1 MNKRKKVSILY
12 FLEQSIKSLWR
23 NGVMTFA
30 SIAVLLSCL
39 LVLGSFVLLLVNVN
53 YNVQNIGMLNYI
65 LVFVDTDRD
74 PSLLTEEVDD
84 AFTIDQASPE
94 TTASGSIVENG
105 GSAETASDSGNAGQS
120 ESSLVRVRGLWDDM
134 SDADIASLGSKYD
147 GEEITSLQS
156 GVLSSTEELVNFTD
170 LSKARTE
177 VEDLRERF
185 ASVKARKA
193 ELGGDALGV
202 YNDTETEL
210 TNIYKRITSLN
221 DIELA
226 IRQLDNVDTVKFTS
240 KAQALAEMN
249 EKYAEYTDLFDRL
262 KSGDNPLTDQF
273 TITYKDN
280 TGVNELKTSLEH
292 MTGMIYKIN
301 CQVEIANTIENVRS
315 GIVFVFVWFLVILIV
330 VSMFVI
336 INTIKLAVFSRR
348 QEIMVMRYVGATNA
362 FITTPFVFEGVLIG
376 LVASIAAYI
385 VQYYTYMYIHNTVL
399 TKFPFISVV
408 DFGSF
413 GGILLVGFLGLGILT
428 GIIGSVI
435 SLHKYLR
442 A

>member
-1 MNKRKKVSILY
+1 
-12 FLEQSIKSLWR
+12 
-23 NGVMTFA
+23 
-30 SIAVLLSCL
+30 
-39 LVLGSFVLLLVNVN
+39 
-53 YNVQNIGMLNYI
+53 
-65 LVFVDTDRD
+65 
-74 PSLLTEEVDD
+74 
-84 AFTIDQASPE
+84 
-94 TTASGSIVENG
+94 
-105 GSAETASDSGNAGQS
+105 
-120 ESSLVRVRGLWDDM
+120 M

-249 EKYAEYTDLFDRL
+249 EKYAEYTDLSDRL

-362 FITTPFVFEGVLIG
+362 FITTPFVFEGVIIG

>member
-39 LVLGSFVLLLVNVN
+39 VVLGSFVLLLVNVN

-74 PSLLTEEVDD
+74 PSLSTEEVDD
-84 AFTIDQASPE
+84 AFTIDQTTPE
-94 TTASGSIVENG
+94 TTGSSSVIDK
-105 GSAETASDSGNAGQS
+105 GSADETVDGSSAGQS

-134 SDADIASLGSKYD
+134 SDSDIASLGAKYD
-147 GEEITSLQS
+147 GEEITSLQN

-185 ASVKARKA
+185 ASVKTRKA

-202 YNDTETEL
+202 YNDTETAL

-226 IRQLDNVDTVKFTS
+226 IRQLDNVDTVTFTS
-240 KAQALAEMN
+240 KAQALTEMN
-249 EKYAEYTDLFDRL
+249 EKYSEYTDLFDRL

-280 TGVNELKTSLEH
+280 TGVNELKGNLEH

-315 GIVFVFVWFLVILIV
+315 GIVFVFVWFLVILII

-362 FITTPFVFEGVLIG
+362 FITTPFVFEGVIIG

-399 TKFPFISVV
+399 TKFSFISVV
-408 DFGSF
+408 DFSSF
-413 GGILLVGFLGLGILT
+413 GGLLLVGFLGLGILT
-428 GIIGSVI
+428 GIVGSVI
-435 SLHKYLR
+435 SLHKYLK

>member
-39 LVLGSFVLLLVNVN
+39 VVLGSFVLLLVNVN

-74 PSLLTEEVDD
+74 PSLSTEEVDD
-84 AFTIDQASPE
+84 AFTIDQTTPE
-94 TTASGSIVENG
+94 TTGSSSVIDKGSADETVDG
-105 GSAETASDSGNAGQS
+105 GSAGQS

-134 SDADIASLGSKYD
+134 SDSDIASLGAKYD
-147 GEEITSLQS
+147 GEEITSLQN

-185 ASVKARKA
+185 ASVKTRKA

-202 YNDTETEL
+202 YNDTETAL

-226 IRQLDNVDTVKFTS
+226 IRQLDNVDTVTFTS
-240 KAQALAEMN
+240 KAQALTEMN
-249 EKYAEYTDLFDRL
+249 EKYSEYTDLFDRL

-280 TGVNELKTSLEH
+280 TGVNELKGNLEH

-315 GIVFVFVWFLVILIV
+315 GIVFVFVWFLVILII

-362 FITTPFVFEGVLIG
+362 FITTPFVFEGVIIG

-399 TKFPFISVV
+399 TKFSFISVV
-408 DFGSF
+408 DFSSF
-413 GGILLVGFLGLGILT
+413 GGLLLVGFLGLGILT
-428 GIIGSVI
+428 GIVGSVI
-435 SLHKYLR
+435 SLHKYLK

>member
-39 LVLGSFVLLLVNVN
+39 VVLGSFVLLLVNVN

-74 PSLLTEEVDD
+74 PSLSTEEVDD
-84 AFTIDQASPE
+84 AFTIDQTTPE
-94 TTASGSIVENG
+94 TTGSSSVIDE
-105 GSAETASDSGNAGQS
+105 GSTAETVDGSSAGQS

-134 SDADIASLGSKYD
+134 SDSDIASLGAKYD
-147 GEEITSLQS
+147 GEEITSLQN

-185 ASVKARKA
+185 ASVKTRKA
-193 ELGGDALGV
+193 ELSGDALGV
-202 YNDTETEL
+202 YNDTETAL

-226 IRQLDNVDTVKFTS
+226 IRQLDNVDTVTFTS
-240 KAQALAEMN
+240 KAQALTEMN
-249 EKYAEYTDLFDRL
+249 EKYSEYTDLFDRL

-280 TGVNELKTSLEH
+280 TGVNELKGNLEH

-315 GIVFVFVWFLVILIV
+315 GIVFVFVWFLVILII

-362 FITTPFVFEGVLIG
+362 FITTPFVFEGVIIG

-399 TKFPFISVV
+399 TKFSFISVV
-408 DFGSF
+408 DFSSF
-413 GGILLVGFLGLGILT
+413 GGLLLVGFLGLGILT
-428 GIIGSVI
+428 GIVGSVI
-435 SLHKYLR
+435 SLHKYLK

>member
-39 LVLGSFVLLLVNVN
+39 VVLGSFVLLLVNVN

-74 PSLLTEEVDD
+74 PSLSTEEVDD
-84 AFTIDQASPE
+84 AFTIDQTTPE
-94 TTASGSIVENG
+94 TTGSSSVIGE
-105 GSAETASDSGNAGQS
+105 GSTAETVDGSSAGQS

-134 SDADIASLGSKYD
+134 SDSDIASLGAKYD
-147 GEEITSLQS
+147 GEEITSLQN

-185 ASVKARKA
+185 ASVKTRKA
-193 ELGGDALGV
+193 ELSGDALGV
-202 YNDTETEL
+202 YNDTETAL

-226 IRQLDNVDTVKFTS
+226 IRQLDNVDTVTFTS
-240 KAQALAEMN
+240 KAQALTEMN
-249 EKYAEYTDLFDRL
+249 EKYSEYTDLFDRL

-280 TGVNELKTSLEH
+280 TGVNELKGNLEH

-315 GIVFVFVWFLVILIV
+315 GIVFVFVWFLVILII

-362 FITTPFVFEGVLIG
+362 FITTPFVFEGVIIG

-399 TKFPFISVV
+399 TKFSFISVV
-408 DFGSF
+408 DFSSF
-413 GGILLVGFLGLGILT
+413 GGLLLVGFLGLGILT
-428 GIIGSVI
+428 GIVGSVI
-435 SLHKYLR
+435 SLHKYLK

>member
-1 MNKRKKVSILY
+1 MNKRKKVSLLY

-30 SIAVLLSCL
+30 SVAVLLSCL
-39 LVLGSFVLLLVNVN
+39 VVLGSFVLLLVNVN
-53 YNVQNIGMLNYI
+53 YNVQNIGTLNYI

-74 PSLLTEEVDD
+74 PSLSTEEVDD
-84 AFTIDQASPE
+84 AFTIEQSTPE
-94 TTASGSIVENG
+94 TSAPSSVVGDAEG
-105 GSAETASDSGNAGQS
+105 GAQVDGDGTKQS
-120 ESSLVRVRGLWDDM
+120 ESELIRVRGLWDDM
-134 SDADIASLGSKYD
+134 SDADVAQLGSKYD
-147 GEEITSLQS
+147 GDEITSLQS
-156 GVLSSTEELVNFTD
+156 GVLSSVEELRDFTD
-170 LSKARTE
+170 LAKARTE
-177 VEDLRERF
+177 VEELRERF

-193 ELGGDALGV
+193 ELSTDLLGQ
-202 YNDTETEL
+202 YNDTEAEL
-210 TNIYKRITSLN
+210 ASLYKRITSLN

-226 IRQLDNVDTVKFTS
+226 IRQLDNVDTVTFTS
-240 KAQALAEMN
+240 KAQALTEMN
-249 EKYAEYTDLFDRL
+249 EQYSEYTDLFDRL

-280 TGVNELKTSLEH
+280 TGVTELKGELEH

-315 GIVFVFVWFLVILIV
+315 GIVFVFVWFLVILII

-348 QEIMVMRYVGATNA
+348 QEIMVMRYVGATKA
-362 FITTPFVFEGVLIG
+362 FITTPFVFEGVIIG
-376 LVASIAAYI
+376 LVSSIASYI
-385 VQYYTYMYIHNTVL
+385 VEYYTYMYIHNAIL
-399 TKFPFISVV
+399 TKFSFISVV
-408 DFGSF
+408 DFSSF
-413 GGILLVGFLGLGILT
+413 GGLLLAGFIGLGVLT

-435 SLHKYLR
+435 SLHKYLK

>member
-1 MNKRKKVSILY
+1 M
-12 FLEQSIKSLWR
+12 
-23 NGVMTFA
+23 
-30 SIAVLLSCL
+30 
-39 LVLGSFVLLLVNVN
+39 
-53 YNVQNIGMLNYI
+53 
-65 LVFVDTDRD
+65 
-74 PSLLTEEVDD
+74 
-84 AFTIDQASPE
+84 
-94 TTASGSIVENG
+94 
-105 GSAETASDSGNAGQS
+105 
-120 ESSLVRVRGLWDDM
+120 
-134 SDADIASLGSKYD
+134 
-147 GEEITSLQS
+147 
-156 GVLSSTEELVNFTD
+156 LSSTEELVNFTD

-362 FITTPFVFEGVLIG
+362 FITTPFVFEGVIIG

>member
-39 LVLGSFVLLLVNVN
+39 VVLGSFVLLLVNVN

-74 PSLLTEEVDD
+74 PSLSTEEVDD
-84 AFTIDQASPE
+84 AFTIDQTTPE
-94 TTASGSIVENG
+94 TAGSSSVIDE
-105 GSAETASDSGNAGQS
+105 GSTAETVDGSSAGQS

-134 SDADIASLGSKYD
+134 SDSDIASLGAKYD
-147 GEEITSLQS
+147 GEEITSLQN

-185 ASVKARKA
+185 ASVKTRKA

-202 YNDTETEL
+202 YNDTETAL

-226 IRQLDNVDTVKFTS
+226 IRQLDNVDTVTFTS
-240 KAQALAEMN
+240 KAQALTEMN
-249 EKYAEYTDLFDRL
+249 EKYSEYTDLFDRL

-280 TGVNELKTSLEH
+280 TGVNELKGNLEH

-315 GIVFVFVWFLVILIV
+315 GIVFVFVWFLVILII

-362 FITTPFVFEGVLIG
+362 FITTPFVFEGVIIG

-399 TKFPFISVV
+399 TKFSFISVV
-408 DFGSF
+408 DFSSF
-413 GGILLVGFLGLGILT
+413 GGLLLVGFLGLGILT
-428 GIIGSVI
+428 GIVGSVI
-435 SLHKYLR
+435 SLHKYLK

>member
-39 LVLGSFVLLLVNVN
+39 VVLGSFVLLLVNVN

-74 PSLLTEEVDD
+74 PSLSTEEVDD
-84 AFTIDQASPE
+84 AFTIDQTTPE
-94 TTASGSIVENG
+94 TTGSSSVIDK
-105 GSAETASDSGNAGQS
+105 GSADETVDGSSAGQS

-134 SDADIASLGSKYD
+134 SDSDIASLGAKYD
-147 GEEITSLQS
+147 GEEITSLQN

-170 LSKARTE
+170 LSKASTE
-177 VEDLRERF
+177 LEDLRERF
-185 ASVKARKA
+185 ASVKTRKA

-202 YNDTETEL
+202 YNDTETAL

-226 IRQLDNVDTVKFTS
+226 IRQLDNVDTVTFTS
-240 KAQALAEMN
+240 KAQALTEMN
-249 EKYAEYTDLFDRL
+249 EKYSEYTDLFDRL

-280 TGVNELKTSLEH
+280 TGVNELKGNLEH

-315 GIVFVFVWFLVILIV
+315 GIVFVFVWFLVILII

-362 FITTPFVFEGVLIG
+362 FITTPFVFEGVIIG

-399 TKFPFISVV
+399 TKFSFISVV
-408 DFGSF
+408 DFSSF
-413 GGILLVGFLGLGILT
+413 GGLLLVGFLGLGILT
-428 GIIGSVI
+428 GIVGSVI
-435 SLHKYLR
+435 SLHKYLK

>member
-1 MNKRKKVSILY
+1 
-12 FLEQSIKSLWR
+12 
-23 NGVMTFA
+23 MTFA

-39 LVLGSFVLLLVNVN
+39 LVLGSFVLLLVSVN

-74 PSLLTEEVDD
+74 PSLSTEEVDD

-105 GSAETASDSGNAGQS
+105 GSAETTSDSGNAGQS

-280 TGVNELKTSLEH
+280 TGVN
-292 MTGMIYKIN
+292 
-301 CQVEIANTIENVRS
+301 
-315 GIVFVFVWFLVILIV
+315 
-330 VSMFVI
+330 
-336 INTIKLAVFSRR
+336 
-348 QEIMVMRYVGATNA
+348 
-362 FITTPFVFEGVLIG
+362 
-376 LVASIAAYI
+376 
-385 VQYYTYMYIHNTVL
+385 
-399 TKFPFISVV
+399 
-408 DFGSF
+408 
-413 GGILLVGFLGLGILT
+413 
-428 GIIGSVI
+428 
-435 SLHKYLR
+435 
-442 A
+442 

>member
-39 LVLGSFVLLLVNVN
+39 VVLGSFVLLLVNVN

-74 PSLLTEEVDD
+74 PSLSTEEVDD
-84 AFTIDQASPE
+84 AFTIDQTTPE
-94 TTASGSIVENG
+94 TTGSSSVIDE
-105 GSAETASDSGNAGQS
+105 GSADETVDGSSAGQS

-134 SDADIASLGSKYD
+134 SDSDIASLGAKYD
-147 GEEITSLQS
+147 GEEITSLQN

-185 ASVKARKA
+185 ASVKTRKA

-202 YNDTETEL
+202 YNDTETAL

-226 IRQLDNVDTVKFTS
+226 IRQLDNVDTVTFTS
-240 KAQALAEMN
+240 KAQALTEMN
-249 EKYAEYTDLFDRL
+249 EKYSEYTDLFDRL

-280 TGVNELKTSLEH
+280 TGVNELKGNLEH

-315 GIVFVFVWFLVILIV
+315 GIVFVFVWFLVILII

-362 FITTPFVFEGVLIG
+362 FITTPFVFEGVIIG

-399 TKFPFISVV
+399 TKFSFISVV
-408 DFGSF
+408 DFSSF
-413 GGILLVGFLGLGILT
+413 GGLLLVGFLGLGILT
-428 GIIGSVI
+428 GIVGSVI
-435 SLHKYLR
+435 SLHKYLK

>member
-39 LVLGSFVLLLVNVN
+39 VVLGSFVLLLVNVN

-74 PSLLTEEVDD
+74 PSLSTEEVDD
-84 AFTIDQASPE
+84 AFTIDQTTPE
-94 TTASGSIVENG
+94 TTGSSSVIDK
-105 GSAETASDSGNAGQS
+105 GSADETVDGSSAGQS

-134 SDADIASLGSKYD
+134 SDSDIASLGAKYD
-147 GEEITSLQS
+147 GEEITSLQN

-185 ASVKARKA
+185 ASVKTRKA
-193 ELGGDALGV
+193 ELGGDSLGV
-202 YNDTETEL
+202 YNDTETAL

-226 IRQLDNVDTVKFTS
+226 IRQLDNVDTVTFTS
-240 KAQALAEMN
+240 KAQALTEMN
-249 EKYAEYTDLFDRL
+249 EKYSEYTDLFDRL

-280 TGVNELKTSLEH
+280 TGVNELKGNLEH

-315 GIVFVFVWFLVILIV
+315 GIVFVFVWFLVILII

-362 FITTPFVFEGVLIG
+362 FITTPFVFEGVIIG

-399 TKFPFISVV
+399 TKFSFISVV
-408 DFGSF
+408 DFSSF
-413 GGILLVGFLGLGILT
+413 GGLLLVGFLGLGILT
-428 GIIGSVI
+428 GIVGSVI
-435 SLHKYLR
+435 SLHKYLK

>member
-1 MNKRKKVSILY
+1 
-12 FLEQSIKSLWR
+12 
-23 NGVMTFA
+23 
-30 SIAVLLSCL
+30 
-39 LVLGSFVLLLVNVN
+39 
-53 YNVQNIGMLNYI
+53 
-65 LVFVDTDRD
+65 
-74 PSLLTEEVDD
+74 
-84 AFTIDQASPE
+84 
-94 TTASGSIVENG
+94 
-105 GSAETASDSGNAGQS
+105 
-120 ESSLVRVRGLWDDM
+120 M

-362 FITTPFVFEGVLIG
+362 FITTPFVFEGVIIG

>member
-39 LVLGSFVLLLVNVN
+39 VVLGSFVLLLVNVN

-74 PSLLTEEVDD
+74 PSLSTEEVDD
-84 AFTIDQASPE
+84 AFTIDQTTPE
-94 TTASGSIVENG
+94 TTGSSSVIDE
-105 GSAETASDSGNAGQS
+105 GSTAETVDGSSAGQS

-134 SDADIASLGSKYD
+134 SDSDIASLGAKYD
-147 GEEITSLQS
+147 GEEITSLQN

-185 ASVKARKA
+185 ASVKTRKA
-193 ELGGDALGV
+193 ELSGDALGV
-202 YNDTETEL
+202 YNDTETAL

-226 IRQLDNVDTVKFTS
+226 IRQLDNVDTVTFTS
-240 KAQALAEMN
+240 KAQALTEMN
-249 EKYAEYTDLFDRL
+249 EKYSEYTDLFDRL

-280 TGVNELKTSLEH
+280 TGVNELKGNLEH

-301 CQVEIANTIENVRS
+301 CQVEIANTIENVSS
-315 GIVFVFVWFLVILIV
+315 GIVFVFVWFLVILII

-362 FITTPFVFEGVLIG
+362 FITTPFVFEGVIIG

-399 TKFPFISVV
+399 TKFSFISVV
-408 DFGSF
+408 DFSSF
-413 GGILLVGFLGLGILT
+413 GGLLLVGFLGLGILT
-428 GIIGSVI
+428 GIVGSVI
-435 SLHKYLR
+435 SLHKYLK

>member
-1 MNKRKKVSILY
+1 MPPRCRPPTS
-12 FLEQSIKSLWR
+12 WR
-23 NGVMTFA
+23 
-30 SIAVLLSCL
+30 
-39 LVLGSFVLLLVNVN
+39 
-53 YNVQNIGMLNYI
+53 
-65 LVFVDTDRD
+65 
-74 PSLLTEEVDD
+74 
-84 AFTIDQASPE
+84 
-94 TTASGSIVENG
+94 
-105 GSAETASDSGNAGQS
+105 
-120 ESSLVRVRGLWDDM
+120 
-134 SDADIASLGSKYD
+134 
-147 GEEITSLQS
+147 

-362 FITTPFVFEGVLIG
+362 FITTPFVFEGVIIG

>member
-1 MNKRKKVSILY
+1 MGRYV
-12 FLEQSIKSLWR
+12 
-23 NGVMTFA
+23 
-30 SIAVLLSCL
+30 
-39 LVLGSFVLLLVNVN
+39 
-53 YNVQNIGMLNYI
+53 
-65 LVFVDTDRD
+65 
-74 PSLLTEEVDD
+74 
-84 AFTIDQASPE
+84 
-94 TTASGSIVENG
+94 
-105 GSAETASDSGNAGQS
+105 
-120 ESSLVRVRGLWDDM
+120 
-134 SDADIASLGSKYD
+134 ASLGSKYD

-362 FITTPFVFEGVLIG
+362 FITTPFVFEGVIIG

>member
-39 LVLGSFVLLLVNVN
+39 VVLGSFVLLLVNVN

-74 PSLLTEEVDD
+74 PSLSTEEVDD
-84 AFTIDQASPE
+84 AFTIDQTTPE
-94 TTASGSIVENG
+94 TTGSSSVIDK
-105 GSAETASDSGNAGQS
+105 GSADETVDGSSAWQS

-134 SDADIASLGSKYD
+134 SDSDIASLGAKYD
-147 GEEITSLQS
+147 GEEITSLQN

-185 ASVKARKA
+185 ASVKTRKA

-202 YNDTETEL
+202 YNDTETAL

-226 IRQLDNVDTVKFTS
+226 IRQLDNVDTVTFTS
-240 KAQALAEMN
+240 KAQALTEMN
-249 EKYAEYTDLFDRL
+249 EKYSEYTDLFDRL

-280 TGVNELKTSLEH
+280 TGVNELKGNLEH

-315 GIVFVFVWFLVILIV
+315 GIVFVFVWFLVILII

-362 FITTPFVFEGVLIG
+362 FITTPFVFEGVIIG

-399 TKFPFISVV
+399 TKFSFISVV
-408 DFGSF
+408 DFSSF
-413 GGILLVGFLGLGILT
+413 GGLLLVGFLGLGILT
-428 GIIGSVI
+428 GIVGSVI
-435 SLHKYLR
+435 SLHKYLK

>member
-39 LVLGSFVLLLVNVN
+39 VVLGSFVLLLVNVN

-74 PSLLTEEVDD
+74 PSLSTEEVDD
-84 AFTIDQASPE
+84 AFTIDQTTPE
-94 TTASGSIVENG
+94 TTGSSSVIDK
-105 GSAETASDSGNAGQS
+105 GSADETVDGSSAGQS

-134 SDADIASLGSKYD
+134 SDSDIASLGAKYD
-147 GEEITSLQS
+147 GEEITSLQN

-185 ASVKARKA
+185 ASVKTRKA

-202 YNDTETEL
+202 YNDTETAL

-226 IRQLDNVDTVKFTS
+226 IRQLDNVDTVTFTS
-240 KAQALAEMN
+240 KAQALTEMN
-249 EKYAEYTDLFDRL
+249 EKYSEYTDLFDRL

-280 TGVNELKTSLEH
+280 TGVNELKGNLEH

-315 GIVFVFVWFLVILIV
+315 GIVFVFVWFLVILII

-362 FITTPFVFEGVLIG
+362 FITTPFVFEGVIIG

-399 TKFPFISVV
+399 TKFSFISVV
-408 DFGSF
+408 DFSCF
-413 GGILLVGFLGLGILT
+413 GGLLLVGFLGLGILT
-428 GIIGSVI
+428 GIVGSVI
-435 SLHKYLR
+435 SLHKYLK

>member
-39 LVLGSFVLLLVNVN
+39 VVLGSFVLLLVNVN

-74 PSLLTEEVDD
+74 PSLSTEEVDD
-84 AFTIDQASPE
+84 AFTIDQTTPE
-94 TTASGSIVENG
+94 TTGSSSVIDK
-105 GSAETASDSGNAGQS
+105 GSADETVDGSSAGQS

-134 SDADIASLGSKYD
+134 SDSDIASLGAKYD
-147 GEEITSLQS
+147 GEEITSLQN

-185 ASVKARKA
+185 ASVKTRKA

-202 YNDTETEL
+202 YNDTETAL

-226 IRQLDNVDTVKFTS
+226 IRQLDNVDTVTFTS
-240 KAQALAEMN
+240 KAQALTEMN
-249 EKYAEYTDLFDRL
+249 EKYSEYTDLFDRL

-280 TGVNELKTSLEH
+280 TGVNELKANLEH

-315 GIVFVFVWFLVILIV
+315 GIVFVFVWFLVILII

-362 FITTPFVFEGVLIG
+362 FITTPFVFEGVIIG

-399 TKFPFISVV
+399 TKFSFISVV
-408 DFGSF
+408 DFSSF
-413 GGILLVGFLGLGILT
+413 GGLLLVGFLGLGILT
-428 GIIGSVI
+428 GIVGSVI
-435 SLHKYLR
+435 SLHKYLK